1 MNIAIIGYGKMG
13 HEIEKICRERGHTI
27 VCTIDANEEDKFESV
42 EFKNAD
48 VAIEFSYPESA
59 LNNYKRAFAANVP
72 VVSGTTGW
80 LDNINE
86 VKQACKKEGQTF
98 FYASN
103 FSLGVNIL
111 FAVNKYLANIMN
123 DFPEYNVHVDETH
136 HIHKLDAPSGTALT
150 IANGILESIER
161 KKQWKLDEQNSDD
174 DLQINAF
181 REGDVP
187 GIHTIKYE
195 SDVDSI
201 ELSHRAKSRK
211 GFALGAVVAAEF
223 TANKK
228 GFLGMEDL
236 LPFK

>member
-13 HEIEKICRERGHTI
+13 HEIEKICRERGHNI
-27 VCTIDANEEDKFESV
+27 VCTIDVNEEAKFESD

-48 VAIEFSYPESA
+48 VAIEFSSPESA

-72 VVSGTTGW
+72 IVSGTTGW
-80 LDNINE
+80 LDGIE
-86 VKQACKKEGQTF
+86 VVKKACVKDEQTF

-123 DFPEYNVHVDETH
+123 DFSEYEVHVDETH

-150 IANGILESIER
+150 IADGILQELER
-161 KKQWKLDEQNSDD
+161 KKQWKLDDQSSDE
-174 DLQINAF
+174 DLRINAF
-181 REGDVP
+181 RKNEVP

-195 SDVDSI
+195 SSVDSI
-201 ELSHRAKSRK
+201 TLSHSAKSRK

-236 LPFK
+236 LPF

>member
-13 HEIEKICRERGHTI
+13 HEIEKICRERGHNI
-27 VCTIDANEEDKFESV
+27 VCTIDANEEAKFDSD
-42 EFKNAD
+42 EFKSAD
-48 VAIEFSYPESA
+48 VAIEFSSPESA
-59 LNNYKRAFAANVP
+59 LNNYKLAFAANVP

-80 LDNINE
+80 LDKIDV
-86 VKQACKKEGQTF
+86 VKEACEKDGQTF

-123 DFPEYNVHVDETH
+123 DFPEYDVHVDETH
-136 HIHKLDAPSGTALT
+136 HMHKLYAPSGTALT
-150 IANGILESIER
+150 IAEGILQSLER
-161 KKQWKLDEQNSDD
+161 KKQWKLDKQNSDD

-181 REGDVP
+181 REGEVP

-195 SDVDSI
+195 SEVDSI
-201 ELSHRAKSRK
+201 TLSHDAKSRK

-223 TANKK
+223 AAKKK

-236 LPFK
+236 LPF

>member
-13 HEIEKICRERGHTI
+13 HEIEKICRERGHNI
-27 VCTIDANEEDKFESV
+27 VCTIDVNEEAKFESD

-48 VAIEFSYPESA
+48 VAIEFSSPESA

-72 VVSGTTGW
+72 IVSGTTGW
-80 LDNINE
+80 LDGIE
-86 VKQACKKEGQTF
+86 VVKKACEKDEQTF

-123 DFPEYNVHVDETH
+123 DFSEYEVHVDETH

-150 IANGILESIER
+150 IADGILQELER
-161 KKQWKLDEQNSDD
+161 KKQWKLDDQSSDE
-174 DLQINAF
+174 DLRINAF
-181 REGDVP
+181 RKNEVP

-195 SDVDSI
+195 SSVDSI
-201 ELSHRAKSRK
+201 TLSHSAKSRK

-236 LPFK
+236 LPF